1 MDAREIDNHPDG
13 ATDHI
18 TLRTGEAV
26 TLRPLRTEDAGILG
40 AYFLGLSPTTR
51 SFYGPHR
58 FDQATADEL
67 CASVDSAD
75 ALRMLACSEAGGET
89 RVIGYFISVMG
100 IKESDTKRFMDL
112 GITLDAENDCTLAPS
127 VADDYQDAGLGSL
140 IMAHVLSVLRK
151 CGKRRLLLMG
161 GVQERNARAA
171 HFYVKHGFQKVGEFK
186 INTTVDGEAVQI
198 NNFDMILDL

>member
-1 MDAREIDNHPDG
+1 MHAREIDNHPDW

-18 TLRTGEAV
+18 TLRTGEAI
-26 TLRPLRTEDAGILG
+26 TLRPLRSEDAEILG
-40 AYFLGLSPTTR
+40 VYFLGLSPTTR

-58 FDQATADEL
+58 FDQATADDL

-75 ALRMLACSEAGGET
+75 ALRMLACSEVSGAT

-100 IKESDTKRFMDL
+100 IKESDTKRFADL

-127 VADDYQDAGLGSL
+127 VADDYQNTGLGSL
-140 IMAHVLSVLRK
+140 MMVHVLSVLRK
-151 CGKRRLLLMG
+151 CEKRRLLLMG

-186 INTTVDGEAVQI
+186 TNSTIDGQSVQI
-198 NNFDMILDL
+198 NNYDMILDL